1 MNSTDHPDRSR
12 IEALQARK
20 LEALTREVL
29 THNTFYRSRLEPL
42 GFTADRPPALED
54 LARLPVTTK
63 GELVEDQR
71 GHPPFGTNLTYPV
84 SRYTRLHQTS
94 GTTGEPL
101 RWLDTPE
108 SWKWWLDCW
117 EEIYRTA
124 GVSVDD
130 RVYVAFSF
138 GPFIGFW
145 AAFEAAQ
152 QIGAMVLTG
161 GGQTSEQRIQTLLD
175 QEATVIVSTPTYALR
190 LSEVARESDTDLESS
205 PVRLTVHAG
214 EPGASLPSVKTR
226 LESAWGSRC
235 VDHAGAT
242 EVGAWGYGCGHQDHM
257 HINEAEFIP
266 EVIDTHT
273 FELVS
278 PDERGVERGELVLTN
293 LGRTGSPV
301 IRYRTGD
308 LVELQR
314 WPCACGRASVQL
326 RGGVLGRIDDM
337 IVIRGVNI
345 FPSAVENIVR
355 EIPEILEFQAI
366 VESEREMAELT
377 LRIEVSGGDPIEVSE
392 KLTRRI
398 RSRLSVRP
406 RVEVAPAGSLPRY
419 ELKAQRFQVRR

>member
-1 MNSTDHPDRSR
+1 MNSSDYSDRSR
-12 IEALQARK
+12 IEALQAGK
-20 LEALTREVL
+20 LESLTREIL
-29 THNTFYRSRLEPL
+29 KDNAFYRSRFEPL
-42 GFTADRPPALED
+42 GFTADRPPVLED

-63 GELVEDQR
+63 VELVEDQHA
-71 GHPPFGTNLTYPV
+71 HPPFGTNLTYPV

-94 GTTGEPL
+94 GTTGIPL

-117 EEIYRTA
+117 EEIYRAA
-124 GVSVDD
+124 GVTADD

-152 QIGAMVLTG
+152 QLGAMALTG
-161 GGQTSEQRIQTLLD
+161 GGQTSDQRIQTLLD
-175 QEATVIVSTPTYALR
+175 QEATVVVCTPTYALR
-190 LSEVARESDTDLESS
+190 LSEVARESGTDLASS
-205 PVRLTVHAG
+205 PVRLTIHAG
-214 EPGASLPSVKTR
+214 EPGASIPSVKTR
-226 LESAWGSRC
+226 LESMWGSRC

-257 HINEAEFIP
+257 HVNEAEFIP

-273 FELVS
+273 FEVVS

-293 LGRTGSPV
+293 LGRTGTPV

-314 WPCACGRASVQL
+314 RPCECGRASVQL

-345 FPSAVENIVR
+345 FPSAVENVVR
-355 EIPEILEFQAI
+355 ELPEILEFQAI
-366 VESEREMAELT
+366 VEREREMAELV
-377 LRIEVSGGDPIEVSE
+377 LRVEVSGGDPVEVSE
-392 KLTRRI
+392 KLKRRV
-398 RSRLSVRP
+398 RARLNVRP

-419 ELKAQRFQVRR
+419 ELKARRFQARR